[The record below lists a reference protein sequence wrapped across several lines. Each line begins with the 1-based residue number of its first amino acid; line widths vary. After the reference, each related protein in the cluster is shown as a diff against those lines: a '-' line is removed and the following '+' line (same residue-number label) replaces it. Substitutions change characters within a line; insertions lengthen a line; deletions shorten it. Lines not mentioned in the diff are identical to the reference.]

1 MTPINENNLTE
12 QSLIDWLKGE
22 GYEHIYGPD
31 INPGQ
36 LHAER
41 EDFRTVIL
49 KDRLLGAVRRINPT
63 LPAEQAEIIVK
74 EITDYSHSDLV
85 LGNKEMFSWMTN
97 GKKISWRENGD
108 EKTDLVK
115 LIDFNEPLSN
125 EFLIINQFTVQGL
138 DSICRLDAVI
148 FVNGL
153 PLGVFELKSGVRTEA
168 TIGEAYRDIE
178 YYKKEIP
185 KLFLFNQIVGLSDLF
200 SASHGTISSSWER
213 YGTWKG
219 IKEENDFP
227 EGAAEL
233 EVLAKGLFN
242 KERFL
247 DVLQYFIIFEAD
259 SDGEAVTYTK
269 KMCMYHQYYGVNK
282 TIASTIR
289 AIRGEQDRKI
299 GVFWHTQ
306 GSGKSLSMV
315 FYVNKTKNIPELKS
329 PAYVFLTDRED
340 LDDQLFKTFSRTGYS
355 TLAKRAATINN
366 LRARLAHLGS
376 ELIFTTIQKFQEDP
390 EAQNALIERENIIV
404 LADEAHRTQY
414 SYLAGNVRV
423 ALPNASFLGVTGT
436 PISRNDKDTVRVF
449 GNVVSSYKISQSVK
463 DKSTVP
469 IYYEGRLVPLH
480 LADKFIDAKF
490 DAALGEVVSDDNARM
505 RKEWAVL
512 EEVVGAP
519 SRLNKI
525 AEDIV
530 NHFNGRPIEGKAMVV
545 TMSRRIAVLMYQAI
559 KKIPGAPEC
568 AVVISNSDEYAADI
582 QAERDVKKLE
592 KHFKKA
598 NGPLKIAIVCDMWL
612 TGFDVPCLHTM
623 YLDKPLRNHGLMQ
636 AIARVNRVY
645 KDKPGG
651 LIVDYIG
658 IAENLKKALAWYDS
672 DIQNEALMPL
682 DEVIEQMIIM
692 HKQAGDFF
700 GPVDYSAWKQKSG
713 VELVW
718 LVQAGINEVI
728 TQNGYLSDERKM
740 KYLGLVSKLSKLHAL
755 VMPGAAAMKIVSDL
769 QFFQAIREAIRKQ
782 TVLPRVIFPEET
794 ESAIRSLMENSI
806 QAEEIVDLF
815 NVAGQ
820 EKKSISIFDEKFV
833 AEIKKSQYHNFA
845 VDSIRKLLDQ
855 EIRARLRVN
864 PARYETMLTLL
875 EELIEKYEN
884 NVISSAEIIKQLL
897 EIADEIKKMD
907 QESKEVGLSPEEIVF
922 YDTLQKNSDLKSA
935 GIDLKEFVKE
945 LTKRIRRD
953 LAIDWTNNET
963 IKARIRQNVRLLLIQ
978 KGIVEELQTKRLI
991 ESIYLEAVRV
1001 YREYLP
1007 VYRYERGAI

>member
-1 MTPINENNLTE
+1 MNPINENNLTE

-22 GYEHIYGPD
+22 GYEHVYGPD

-36 LHAER
+36 ARAER
-41 EDFRTVIL
+41 EDFRGVVL
-49 KDRLLGAVRRINPT
+49 KDRLLGVIRRINPT

-74 EITDYSHSDLV
+74 EIADYSHNDLILV
-85 LGNKEMFSWMTN
+85 NKEVYSWITN
-97 GKKISWRENGD
+97 GKMISWRENGE

-115 LIDFNEPLSN
+115 FIDFAEPVAN
-125 EFLIINQFTVQGL
+125 EFLVVNQFTVQGI
-138 DSICRLDAVI
+138 DNVCRLDAVI

-153 PLGVFELKSGVRTEA
+153 PLSVFELKSGVRTEA

-185 KLFLFNQIVGLSDLF
+185 KLFLYNQVVGLSDLF
-200 SASHGTISSSWER
+200 NARHGTISSSWER

-219 IKEENDFP
+219 INVENDFP
-227 EGAAEL
+227 KEAEEL
-233 EVLAKGLFN
+233 EVLTKGLFN

-247 DVLQYFIIFEAD
+247 DVLQHFTIFEAD

-289 AIRGEQDRKI
+289 AILGEQDRKI

-340 LDDQLFKTFSRTGYS
+340 LDDQLFKTFSRTGYG
-355 TLAKRAATINN
+355 TLAKKASSIKD
-366 LRARLAHLGS
+366 LRTRLSHLGS

-390 EAQNALIERENIIV
+390 DAQNALTKRDNIIV

-414 SYLAGNVRV
+414 SNLAGNVRL

-436 PISRNDKDTVRVF
+436 PISKNDKDTVRVF

-480 LADKFIDAKF
+480 LADKFIDTKF
-490 DAALGEVVSDDNARM
+490 DAVLGEVLTSDNTRM

-519 SRLNKI
+519 SRIDKI

-530 NHFNGRPIEGKAMVV
+530 NHFNNRPIEGKAMIV
-545 TMSRRIAVLMYQAI
+545 TMSRRIAVLMYETI
-559 KKIPGAPEC
+559 RKINGAPEC
-568 AVVISNSDEYAADI
+568 AVVISNSDEYASVI
-582 QAERDVKKLE
+582 QQERDVKKLE
-592 KHFKKA
+592 KRFKKV
-598 NGPLKIAIVCDMWL
+598 NDSLKIAIVCDMWL

-623 YLDKPLRNHGLMQ
+623 YLDKPLKNHGLMQ

-658 IAENLKKALAWYDS
+658 IAENLKKALTWYDS
-672 DIQNEALMPL
+672 DIRKEAMIPL
-682 DEVIEQMIIM
+682 DEVISEMKKLRGEVALYFSNINFT
-692 HKQAGDFF
+692 G
-700 GPVDYSAWKQKSG
+700 WKLKKGVQL
-713 VELVW
+713 VELF
-718 LVQAGINEVI
+718 QSAINEVI
-728 TQNGYLSDERKM
+728 TNNGYLSDERKM
-740 KYLGLVSKLSKLHAL
+740 KYIGMVSKLSKLHAL
-755 VMPGAAAMKIVSDL
+755 VMPGEEAMKIVNDL
-769 QFFQAIREAIRKQ
+769 QFFQSIREAIRKQ
-782 TVLPRVIFPEET
+782 TVLPRAIFPEET
-794 ESAIRSLMENSI
+794 ESAIRSLMQDSI
-806 QAEEIVDLF
+806 QAEGIVYLF
-815 NVAGQ
+815 NVPDQ
-820 EKKSISIFDEKFV
+820 EKKSISIFAEKFV
-833 AEIKKSQYHNFA
+833 AEMKKSQYHNFA
-845 VDSIRKLLDQ
+845 VDSVRKLLDQ
-855 EIRARLRVN
+855 EIRARMRVN
-864 PARYETMLTLL
+864 TARYETMLTLL
-875 EELIEKYEN
+875 EGLIEKYEN

-897 EIADEIKKMD
+897 EI
-907 QESKEVGLSPEEIVF
+907 VL
-922 YDTLQKNSDLKSA
+922 
-935 GIDLKEFVKE
+935 
-945 LTKRIRRD
+945 
-953 LAIDWTNNET
+953 
-963 IKARIRQNVRLLLIQ
+963 
-978 KGIVEELQTKRLI
+978 
-991 ESIYLEAVRV
+991 
-1001 YREYLP
+1001 
-1007 VYRYERGAI
+1007 